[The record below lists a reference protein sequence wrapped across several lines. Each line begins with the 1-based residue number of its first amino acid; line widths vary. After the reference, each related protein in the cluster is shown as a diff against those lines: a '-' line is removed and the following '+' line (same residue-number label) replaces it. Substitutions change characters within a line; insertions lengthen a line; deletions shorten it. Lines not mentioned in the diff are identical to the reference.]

1 MQSEID
7 GFSFYDGAVKG
18 TGYKWLDFEALC
30 RLFLPRDRIV
40 KIRYFTARVSAR
52 PDDPQQANRQ
62 DTYLR
67 ALATLP
73 LLEIHYGY
81 FKTRSVRLPLAQPE
95 PAGPRTVEV
104 LRTEE
109 KGSDVN
115 LATYLLLDAF
125 KNACDTAVVISN
137 DSDLSQAIRVAQ
149 SELGVRVG
157 IVNPHPRHQ
166 RSLELLGLNC
176 LFYKQ
181 VPRQLLRQ
189 AQLPAVL
196 HDSKGP
202 IRKPQARNSGAQ
214 CSKARRSGPSPS
226 HRKRLGG
233 YGRSVH
239 QPHDIRYISGSALI
253 PIPARPSIQSRHYG
267 VGARTR
273 TCVQSET

>member
-1 MQSEID
+1 MSDRESSQVRQHGQTIVYID
-7 GFSFYDGAVKG
+7 GFNFYYGAVKG
-18 TGYKWLDFEALC
+18 TPHKWLDFEALC
-30 RLFLPRDRIV
+30 QQLLPQDNIV

-52 PDDPQQANRQ
+52 PDDPQQADRQ
-62 DTYLR
+62 DAYLR

-81 FKTRSVRLPLAQPE
+81 FKTRPVRLLLAQPE
-95 PAGPRTVEV
+95 PTGPRTVEV

-149 SELGVRVG
+149 SELDVRVG
-157 IVNPHPRHQ
+157 IINPHPRRR
-166 RSLELLGLNC
+166 RSRELLGLNC

-181 VPRQLLRQ
+181 VPRQLLGRV
-189 AQLPAVL
+189 QLPAVL

-202 IRKPQARNSGAQ
+202 IRKPRAWNSG
-214 CSKARRSGPSPS
+214 
-226 HRKRLGG
+226 
-233 YGRSVH
+233 
-239 QPHDIRYISGSALI
+239 
-253 PIPARPSIQSRHYG
+253 
-267 VGARTR
+267 T
-273 TCVQSET
+273 